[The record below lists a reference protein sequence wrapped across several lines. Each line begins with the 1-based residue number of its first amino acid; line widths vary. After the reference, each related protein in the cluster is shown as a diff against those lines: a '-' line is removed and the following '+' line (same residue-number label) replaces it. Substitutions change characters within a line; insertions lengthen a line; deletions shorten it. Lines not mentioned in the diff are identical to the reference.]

1 MEIRT
6 ADFFTREP
14 PSPRTFGSW
23 PSSSR
28 TYMCVRVDRLTGLS
42 GTNGSGNSV
51 AYFPPLLR
59 KRFSWSL
66 PQGTFIGIS
75 MPSRSAL
82 VS

>member
-6 ADFFTREP
+6 ADLLTREP

-28 TYMCVRVDRLTGLS
+28 TYMCVPVDRFS
-42 GTNGSGNSV
+42 GANGSGNSV

-59 KRFSWSL
+59 KHLFWSL